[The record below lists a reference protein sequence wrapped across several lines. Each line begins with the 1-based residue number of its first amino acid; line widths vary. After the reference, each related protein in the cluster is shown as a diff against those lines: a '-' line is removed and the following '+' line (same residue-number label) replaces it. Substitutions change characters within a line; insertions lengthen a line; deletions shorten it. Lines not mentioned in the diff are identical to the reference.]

1 MVETLIYE
9 KPLTEETSWNKTN
22 IKNNNSS
29 STRPDSLP
37 EENVA
42 LIGTTRFVLIISSCL
57 VINPTL

>member
-9 KPLTEETSWNKTN
+9 KPLTEESWNKAN
-22 IKNNNSS
+22 IKNNNSNS

-57 VINPTL
+57 VINPAL